1 MSLNINILSLGCSKN
16 TVDSEFLAGHLI
28 NKGYNVSYGNS
39 QKRND
44 VVIINT
50 CGFIGDAKEESI
62 DTILYVCAL
71 KEMHKVDKI
80 IVCGCLAER
89 YLEDLKDELP
99 LVDKFFGVQE
109 WERLL
114 EYLDVDLKGSFQQDR
129 HLATPKHYAYFKIS
143 EGCDSLCSYC
153 AIPLIKGRHISR
165 PIEELIPEA
174 RQLVANGVKELILV
188 AQNTTYY
195 GVDLYNERKIV
206 PLLKELLKIEGLE
219 WIRLQYTYPN
229 HFPMELIDLMKE
241 EKRICNYIDL
251 PVQHINNSILSS
263 MNRNITSDEIM
274 NLISDIRTKIP
285 DIALRT
291 TLIVGYPGE
300 TEEAFEELK
309 DFVRKAR
316 FDRLGCFMFSAEE
329 GTPAYELED
338 DIPEELKQERM
349 EEILEIQQEISLE
362 KNQEKVGREYNV
374 IIDRREQ
381 DFWIARTEYDSPDV
395 DNEVL
400 ISDKF
405 KVEQGKFYRIKI
417 VDALE
422 FDLIGEL
429 I

>member
-1 MSLNINILSLGCSKN
+1 MSLNISIITLGCSKN

-28 NKGYNVSYGNS
+28 NKGYNVSYGDLKNR
-39 QKRND
+39 KD

-62 DTILYVCAL
+62 NTILYVCAL
-71 KEMHKVDKI
+71 KETQKVDKV
-80 IVCGCLAER
+80 IVCGCLSER
-89 YLEDLKDELP
+89 YAEELKEDIP
-99 LVDKFFGVQE
+99 LVDAFFGTFQWKE
-109 WERLL
+109 LL
-114 EYLDVDLKGSFQQDR
+114 EYLEINMKGEFNQSR
-129 HLATPKHYAYFKIS
+129 LLMTPKHYAYFKIS

-165 PIEELIPEA
+165 PMEELIQEA
-174 RQLVANGVKELILV
+174 KQLAENGVKELILV

-195 GVDLYNERKIV
+195 GIDLYNERKIV
-206 PLLKELLKIEGLE
+206 PLLKELVKIEGLD
-219 WIRLQYTYPN
+219 WIRIQYTYPN
-229 HFPMELIDLMKE
+229 NFPMELIDLMKQ
-241 EKRICNYIDL
+241 EKKICNYLDL
-251 PVQHINNSILSS
+251 PLQHINTSVLSS
-263 MNRNITSDEIM
+263 MNRNTDSEEIM
-274 NLISDIRTKIP
+274 ALISDIRNKIP

-291 TLIVGYPGE
+291 TLIVGYPNE

-309 DFVRKAR
+309 NFIRKVR
-316 FDRLGCFMFSAEE
+316 FDRLGCFMYSAEE

-338 DIPEELKQERM
+338 TISEELKQERM

-362 KNQEKVGREYNV
+362 KNQEKVGKEYDV

-400 ISDKF
+400 IPDKF
-405 KVEQGKFYRIKI
+405 KVEQGEFYRVRI
-417 VDALE
+417 VEALE
-422 FDLIGEL
+422 FDLIGEV

>member
-1 MSLNINILSLGCSKN
+1 
-16 TVDSEFLAGHLI
+16 
-28 NKGYNVSYGNS
+28 
-39 QKRND
+39 
-44 VVIINT
+44 
-50 CGFIGDAKEESI
+50 
-62 DTILYVCAL
+62 
-71 KEMHKVDKI
+71 
-80 IVCGCLAER
+80 
-89 YLEDLKDELP
+89 
-99 LVDKFFGVQE
+99 
-109 WERLL
+109 
-114 EYLDVDLKGSFQQDR
+114 
-129 HLATPKHYAYFKIS
+129 
-143 EGCDSLCSYC
+143 
-153 AIPLIKGRHISR
+153 
-165 PIEELIPEA
+165 
-174 RQLVANGVKELILV
+174 
-188 AQNTTYY
+188 
-195 GVDLYNERKIV
+195 
-206 PLLKELLKIEGLE
+206 
-219 WIRLQYTYPN
+219 
-229 HFPMELIDLMKE
+229 MELIDLMKE

-309 DFVRKAR
+309 EFVRKAR

-338 DIPEELKQERM
+338 DISEELKQERM